1 LEAYFK
7 FQKGLDQIGKSE
19 GSLSYHHGLDRMISK
34 WMPRHLGDTQLDIL
48 RVLKG
53 YFDSNNIMNSGA
65 SGLSLNEEE

>member
-1 LEAYFK
+1 
-7 FQKGLDQIGKSE
+7 
-19 GSLSYHHGLDRMISK
+19 MISK